1 MLCRST
7 FTCRL
12 DLQIYNS
19 HINELNEHISNE
31 RKLVEKLKFVR
42 TKLPIYQSTKLA
54 TKSMQRQCDL
64 I

>member
-1 MLCRST
+1 M
-7 FTCRL
+7 
-12 DLQIYNS
+12 QIYIS